1 MTISDNEER
10 IYTHKYGWWEP
21 ESGDNSISFYG
32 TEEEAFND
40 IRNELKGFTELTG
53 RNQK

>member
-21 ESGDNSISFYG
+21 EPGDNSISFYG